1 MANDKETAGSSIP
14 VEAAPQET
22 APGADQRGQWFVV
35 HTLSQHEKKVR
46 DSINRQIK
54 LNDQVGVYEAYIP
67 EEKVEDIRLGKKN
80 VKNRK
85 FFPGYVLVRMDLYRE
100 DGSINEDAWYFVR
113 SVQGVLGF
121 LGTTNRGSSANRPE
135 GNRPRPLPPEEVAY
149 VLRPPENPR
158 PKDQFKVGETVRIKD
173 GAFENIEGKIQSID
187 NERGK
192 LQLMVSIL
200 GRSTPLELE
209 FWQVEHVV

>member
-1 MANDKETAGSSIP
+1 MENDKEIAVNSIP
-14 VEAAPQET
+14 AATVPQESV
-22 APGADQRGQWFVV
+22 PGADQRGQWFVV

-80 VKNRK
+80 VHNRK

-100 DGSINEDAWYFVR
+100 DGSVNEDAWYFVR

-121 LGTTNRGSSANRPE
+121 LGNSNRGSSANRPE

-187 NERGK
+187 NERSK

>member
-1 MANDKETAGSSIP
+1 MADNKEIAGSSAP
-14 VEAAPQET
+14 AENAPQEN
-22 APGADQRGQWFVV
+22 APAADQRGQWFVV
-35 HTLSQHEKKVR
+35 HTLSQYEKKVR
-46 DSINRQIK
+46 DSINRQIRM
-54 LNDQVGVYEAYIP
+54 NDQVGVYEAYIP
-67 EEKVEDIRLGKKN
+67 EEKVKDFRQGKPD
-80 VKNRK
+80 VKSRK

-158 PKDQFKVGETVRIKD
+158 PRDQFKVGETVRIKD

>member
-1 MANDKETAGSSIP
+1 MANDKEIAGNTAP
-14 VEAAPQET
+14 AETAPEET

-54 LNDQVGVYEAYIP
+54 MNDQVGVYEAYIP
-67 EEKVEDIRLGKKN
+67 EEKVKDFRQGKAD
-80 VKNRK
+80 VKSRK

-149 VLRPPENPR
+149 LLRPPENPR
-158 PKDQFKVGETVRIKD
+158 PKDQFKVGETVRIRN

-187 NERGK
+187 DEKGK

-209 FWQVEHVV
+209 FEQVEHVV